1 MTGTGRGRPGWGGG
15 NRKRHKE
22 AQELHS
28 SAEPARE
35 QQHPQPPRGRE
46 RTRPEE
52 QPSYPWDEDPDYQ
65 ARPRRQRT
73 EPETRYEPKYYPP
86 DSYPQQP
93 PRYRERYNSDGYPV
107 PVEDSGRQDR
117 HEGHQ
122 EQHSRLA
129 PPPEYGSS
137 GPKLPKK
144 ITVSRVAVYRTRQ
157 LGQQAVQAFRRG
169 VHADGA
175 DKSGL
180 AALTYAVMMNF
191 ALDAAIAVALAN
203 TLFFSAAKGESQ
215 GKVALYLLIT
225 VAPFALVAPVVGPLL
240 DKLQRGRRLALAASF
255 AGRAV
260 LVMVMATNFDSW
272 GLYPAALGAMV
283 LSQSFGVLKA
293 AVTPRVL
300 PPDISLVKS
309 NSRMAVFGLGASV
322 VFGGVAGGL
331 GQIIHE
337 SAALW
342 FAAVICAIGVWRCLR
357 IPAWV
362 EVTEGEVPASLSA
375 KADKREGKPK
385 RQPMGR
391 TLLVGLWG
399 AGSIRVLTG
408 FLTLFAAFV
417 IKAQTE
423 GDAVLQLML
432 LGVIGAAAGL
442 GTFLGN
448 AIGARLQLDKPDTVV
463 IACLST
469 ALTSVVF
476 AALMEGLVTAAIVGL
491 MGATA
496 SALAK
501 ACLDGAIQTDMPD
514 ESRAS
519 AFGRS
524 ETILQLA
531 WVFGGVLGLLLP
543 PVYWLGFT
551 VVACVLAVGLVQT
564 VLTHRGT
571 SLIPGLGGDRPL
583 RPGSEDR
590 TKPTAPPVPPVS
602 RPDGWAP
609 GWPGSQGQP
618 GAAPPPH
625 SP

>member
-1 MTGTGRGRPGWGGG
+1 MTGTGAGRGRPGWGGG
-15 NRKRHKE
+15 NRKRRKE
-22 AQELHS
+22 AQELHAS
-28 SAEPARE
+28 
-35 QQHPQPPRGRE
+35 GDG
-46 RTRPEE
+46 RPERPTRK
-52 QPSYPWDEDPDYQ
+52 QPREDERRAYPWDEDPDYQ
-65 ARPRRQRT
+65 PRPRRQRT
-73 EPETRYEPKYYPP
+73 EPDTQYESIYYPP

-93 PRYRERYNSDGYPV
+93 PRVRERYNSDGYPE
-107 PVEDSGRQDR
+107 PVRDSERYP
-117 HEGHQ
+117 

-129 PPPEYGSS
+129 PPPEHGPG

-240 DKLQRGRRLALAASF
+240 DKLQRGRRLALATSF

-260 LVMVMATNFDSW
+260 LVMVMATNFDTW

-300 PPDISLVKS
+300 PPEISLVKS

-322 VFGGVAGGL
+322 VFGGVAGAL
-331 GQIIHE
+331 GQLIHE

-342 FAAVICAIGVWRCLR
+342 FAAVICVIGVWRCLR
-357 IPAWV
+357 IPSWV

-375 KADKREGKPK
+375 KADRREGKPK
-385 RQPMGR
+385 RAPMGR
-391 TLLVGLWG
+391 NLLVGLWG

-423 GDAVLQLML
+423 GEPMLQLML
-432 LGVIGAAAGL
+432 LGVIGAAAGV

-448 AIGARLQLDKPDTVV
+448 AIGARLQLDKPDMVV
-463 IACLST
+463 IGCLSS
-469 ALTSVVF
+469 ALASVVF

-491 MGATA
+491 MGSTA

-551 VVACVLAVGLVQT
+551 VVAGVLALGLVQT

-571 SLIPGLGGDRPL
+571 SLIPGFGGDRPL
-583 RPGSEDR
+583 RANSEDP
-590 TKPTAPPVPPVS
+590 TKPTTAPVT
-602 RPDGWAP
+602 RQDGWSP
-609 GWPGSQGQP
+609 GWPGSQAP
-618 GAAPPPH
+618 AASTPMDPPPPR

>member
-28 SAEPARE
+28 SEEPTRK
-35 QQHPQPPRGRE
+35 QPPRGPE
-46 RTRPEE
+46 RTRPE
-52 QPSYPWDEDPDYQ
+52 SYPWDEDPDYQ
-65 ARPRRQRT
+65 PRQRRQRS

-93 PRYRERYNSDGYPV
+93 PRFRERYNSDGYPE
-107 PVEDSGRQDR
+107 PVYDSDR
-117 HEGHQ
+117 HAEYP

-144 ITVSRVAVYRTRQ
+144 ITVSRVAIYRTRQ

-260 LVMVMATNFDSW
+260 LVMVMATNFDTW

-322 VFGGVAGGL
+322 VFGGVAGAF
-331 GQIIHE
+331 GQLIHE

-342 FAAVICAIGVWRCLR
+342 FAAVICVVGVWRCLR

-375 KADKREGKPK
+375 NANKREGKPK

-391 TLLVGLWG
+391 NLLVGLWG

-423 GDAVLQLML
+423 GEPMLQLML
-432 LGVIGAAAGL
+432 LGVIGAAAGV

-448 AIGARLQLDKPDTVV
+448 AIGARLQLDKPDVVV
-463 IACLST
+463 IGCLST
-469 ALTSVVF
+469 ALASVVF

-543 PVYWLGFT
+543 PVYWIGFT
-551 VVACVLAVGLVQT
+551 VVAGVLTLGLVQT

-571 SLIPGLGGDRPL
+571 SLIPGFGGDRPL

-590 TKPTAPPVPPVS
+590 TKPTAPPVS
-602 RPDGWAP
+602 RQDGWAP

-618 GAAPPPH
+618 GGAPPPH